1 MESYDFDVVVAG
13 HLCLDM
19 FPRFQTDIATG
30 RIGDILRPGTLVN
43 MGGMAFGTGGA
54 VSNTGIAMKIFGCRV
69 AFVARVGDDPL
80 ARITR
85 QVIERHGSTEGLS
98 VSPRSDS
105 SYTVILAAPNI
116 DRIFLH
122 CPGANDEFTA
132 ADLNPRVLERARLF
146 HFGYPTL
153 MRSMFADGGE
163 ELTRILKQAKGL
175 GLTVSLDTS
184 LPDPTSPAGKADWR
198 RIYQKALPYV
208 DLFVPSIEET
218 FYTLHPAEYLRRKE
232 QVGGDELIDHIRPI
246 EFSRFAD
253 EYLALGCRVAVI
265 KAGHNGW
272 YVKTSGRAK
281 IEALGRAR
289 PADPASWASRELWCP
304 AFVVEK
310 IASAAGAGDCS
321 IAGFLTGLLRG
332 HSLEECLR
340 LANAAGAMNLRAIDT
355 VSGLSSWEEL
365 QTAMAAM
372 GVRPLDFLKDGW
384 AWNQVLQLWERGG
397 AAGRE

>member
-1 MESYDFDVVVAG
+1 MQTYEFDVVAAG

-19 FPRFQTDIATG
+19 FPRFETEIATG

-69 AFVARVGDDPL
+69 AFVAKVGDDPL

-85 QVIERHGSTEGLS
+85 EVIQKHGSTEGLS
-98 VSPRSDS
+98 VSPSSDS
-105 SYTVILAAPNI
+105 SYSVILAPPNI

-132 ADLNPRVLERARLF
+132 ADLNQTVLERARLF

-163 ELTRILKQAKGL
+163 ELTRILRQARAA

-198 RIYQKALPYV
+198 RIYEKALPYV
-208 DLFVPSIEET
+208 DLFLPSIEET
-218 FYTLHPAEYLRRKE
+218 FYTLHPREYLERKE
-232 QVGGDELIDHIRPI
+232 QAGGQELIDHIRPE
-246 EFSRFAD
+246 EFSRFAE
-253 EYLALGCRVAVI
+253 EYLQLGCRIAVI

-272 YVKTSGRAK
+272 YVKTSGRQRLQ
-281 IEALGRAR
+281 ELGRAH
-289 PADPASWASRELWCP
+289 PADPAAWADRELWCP

-310 IASAAGAGDCS
+310 IASAAGSGDSS
-321 IAGFLTGLLRG
+321 IAGFLTALLKG
-332 HSLEECLR
+332 HSLEECLK
-340 LANAAGAMNLRAIDT
+340 LANAAGAMNLRALDT
-355 VSGLSSWEEL
+355 LSGLSSWGQLQEAANNMRVREL
-365 QTAMAAM
+365 A
-372 GVRPLDFLKDGW
+372 FLKAPWKWDG
-384 AWNQVLQLWERGG
+384 QRKLWDTRRG
-397 AAGRE
+397 A

>member
-1 MESYDFDVVVAG
+1 MQTYEFDVVAAG

-19 FPRFQTDIATG
+19 FPRFETEIATG

-69 AFVARVGDDPL
+69 AFVAKVGDDPL

-85 QVIERHGSTEGLS
+85 EVIQKHGSTEGLS
-98 VSPRSDS
+98 VSPSSDS
-105 SYTVILAAPNI
+105 SYSVILAPPNI

-132 ADLNPRVLERARLF
+132 ADLNQTVLERARLF

-163 ELTRILKQAKGL
+163 ELTRILRQARAA

-198 RIYQKALPYV
+198 RIYEKALPYV
-208 DLFVPSIEET
+208 DLFLPSIEET
-218 FYTLHPAEYLRRKE
+218 FYTLHPREYLERKE
-232 QVGGDELIDHIRPI
+232 QAGGQELIDHIRPE
-246 EFSRFAD
+246 EFSRFAE
-253 EYLALGCRVAVI
+253 EYLQLGCRIAVI

-272 YVKTSGRAK
+272 YVKTSGRQRLQ
-281 IEALGRAR
+281 ELGRAH
-289 PADPASWASRELWCP
+289 PADPAAWADRELWCP

-310 IASAAGAGDCS
+310 IASAAGSGDSS
-321 IAGFLTGLLRG
+321 IAGFLTALLKG
-332 HSLEECLR
+332 HSLEECLK
-340 LANAAGAMNLRAIDT
+340 LANAAGAMNLRALDT
-355 VSGLSSWEEL
+355 LSGLSSWGQLQEAANTMQVREL
-365 QTAMAAM
+365 A
-372 GVRPLDFLKDGW
+372 FLKAPWKWDG
-384 AWNQVLQLWERGG
+384 QRKLWDTRRG
-397 AAGRE
+397 A